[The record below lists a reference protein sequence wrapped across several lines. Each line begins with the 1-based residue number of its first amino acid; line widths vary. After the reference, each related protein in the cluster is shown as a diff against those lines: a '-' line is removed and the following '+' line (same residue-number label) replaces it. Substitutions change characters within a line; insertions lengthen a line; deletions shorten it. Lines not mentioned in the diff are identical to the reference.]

1 MSWEKVAIRI
11 KSEEKSSGVEDAIVH
26 IEGPYYY
33 SVLGQALCNKAGTG
47 FPATIGDK
55 PDLKTIMDL
64 YKKQDE
70 SFEYFMVLCGGHYP
84 DVKSLRV
91 KISNINSK
99 IRAAWAKKHG
109 LPDTE
114 KAEAELNKHLLL
126 GLRIK
131 NPAGSL
137 VPRAR
142 SVSEE
147 TAALEDHIDSLF

>member
-1 MSWEKVAIRI
+1 MSWEKVANRI
-11 KSEEKSSGVEDAIVH
+11 KAEEASAGVKDKIIH
-26 IEGPYYY
+26 IQDDYYY

-47 FPATIGDK
+47 FPEKKGDK
-55 PDLKTIMDL
+55 PDLKTIMSL
-64 YKKQDE
+64 YKEQSE
-70 SFEYFMVLCGGHYP
+70 SFEVFMVLCGAHYP

-91 KISNINSK
+91 KVSTINSK
-99 IRAAWAKKHG
+99 IRSAWAKKHG

-147 TAALEDHIDSLF
+147 TAALEDHIDGLF

>member
-1 MSWEKVAIRI
+1 MSWEKVVNRI
-11 KSEEKSSGVEDAIVH
+11 KAEETKAGVQDKIIH
-26 IEGPYYY
+26 IQDGYYY
-33 SVLGQALCNKAGTG
+33 SVLGQALCNEAGTG
-47 FPATIGDK
+47 FPKKKGDK
-55 PDLKTIMDL
+55 PDLKTIMSL
-64 YKKQDE
+64 YKEQSE
-70 SFEYFMVLCGGHYP
+70 SFEVFMVLCGAHYP

-91 KISNINSK
+91 KVSTINSK
-99 IRAAWAKKHG
+99 IRAAWAQKHG